1 MTLAALRWVTAG
13 VALAVLLAYPRLV
26 GIYFT
31 NVVVTFGIFALYA
44 VSFNLL
50 LGFTGLLSFGHAMFF
65 GAGGYGT
72 ALALTHIRG
81 LPLLPAVAIGV
92 ASTVVLALMLAPL
105 MVRVSGTAFSMLHLA
120 FGQLMYVLALK
131 LRRITGGEDGI
142 GGFPIPPLRIP
153 GLVSV
158 DMKDPSNFYYF
169 AAALLGLS
177 IFGLWFV
184 TKTPFGSVMVGVRD
198 NPNRVAYLGFRVPH
212 TKAVVYLLSA
222 GSAGVAGSVY
232 ALFQDLVSAD
242 GVLHI
247 LNSFTPVTMTMI
259 GGVGSFFGPIV
270 GAAIFGVI
278 SELTSRYTER
288 VELAVGLILI
298 LVIMYAPLGVM
309 GFVDAAR
316 ARTRGRLAPRGATEP
331 AR

>member
-1 MTLAALRWVTAG
+1 MTTTALRWIG
-13 VALAVLLAYPRLV
+13 GSLALAGLLAYPYLF

-31 NVVVTFGIFALYA
+31 NVFVTFAIFALYA

-50 LGFTGLLSFGHAMFF
+50 LGFTGLFSFGHAMFF

-72 ALALTHIRG
+72 ALALTHIKG
-81 LPLLPAVAIGV
+81 LPLVPALVMGVTAAVA
-92 ASTVVLALMLAPL
+92 LALLLAPL

-120 FGQLMYVLALK
+120 FAQLMYVLALK
-131 LRRITGGEDGI
+131 LRAITGGEDGI
-142 GGFPIPPLRIP
+142 GGFPIPPFRIP
-153 GLVSV
+153 GLLSV
-158 DMKDPSNFYYF
+158 NMKDPSSFYYF
-169 AAALLGLS
+169 AVAVLGLS
-177 IFGLWFV
+177 VFVLWFV

-198 NPNRVAYLGFRVPH
+198 NPRRVAYLGFRVPH

-222 GSAGVAGSVY
+222 GFAGVAGSVY
-232 ALFQDLVSAD
+232 ALFQNLISAD
-242 GVLHI
+242 ALHV

-259 GGVGSFFGPIV
+259 GGIGSFFGPIL
-270 GAAIFGVI
+270 GAAIFGLI

-288 VELAVGLILI
+288 VDLVVGLILI
-298 LVIMYAPLGVM
+298 LVIMYAPLGFM

-316 ARTRGRLAPRGATEP
+316 ARARARIAPRGATEP

>member
-1 MTLAALRWVTAG
+1 MTPATQRWIAVAVA
-13 VALAVLLAYPRLV
+13 VALLIAYPRLV

-31 NVVVTFGIFALYA
+31 NVLVTFGIFALYA

-50 LGFTGLLSFGHAMFF
+50 LGFTGLLSFGHAMYF

-72 ALALTHIRG
+72 ALALTHIKG
-81 LPLLPAVAIGV
+81 LPLLPAVGIGV
-92 ASTVVLALMLAPL
+92 GAALLLGLLLAPL
-105 MVRVSGTAFSMLHLA
+105 MVRLSGTAFSMLHLA

-131 LRRITGGEDGI
+131 LRGITGGEDGI
-142 GGFPIPPLRIP
+142 GGYPIPPLRIA
-153 GLVSV
+153 GVASV
-158 DMKDPSNFYYF
+158 DMKDPSSFYYF
-169 AAALLGLS
+169 AVVLLGLS
-177 IFGLWFV
+177 MLGLWFV
-184 TKTPFGSVMVGVRD
+184 TRTPFGSVMVGVRD

-212 TKAVVYLLSA
+212 TKAVVYLLAA

-232 ALFQDLVSAD
+232 ALFQNLVSAD

-259 GGVGSFFGPIV
+259 GGIGSFFGPIV

-288 VELAVGLILI
+288 VELVVGLILI

-316 ARTRGRLAPRGATEP
+316 ARVRARVAPKGAAQP

>member
-1 MTLAALRWVTAG
+1 MTSTARRWIG
-13 VALAVLLAYPRLV
+13 GSVALAALLAYPYLF

-31 NVVVTFGIFALYA
+31 NVFVTFGIFALYA

-72 ALALTHIRG
+72 ALALTHFKS
-81 LPLLPAVAIGV
+81 LPLLPALAIGV
-92 ASTVVLALMLAPL
+92 AAAVALATLLAPL

-120 FGQLMYVLALK
+120 FAQLMYVLALK
-131 LRRITGGEDGI
+131 LRAITGGEDGI
-142 GGFPIPPLRIP
+142 GGFPVPPFRIP
-153 GLVSV
+153 GLVSIN
-158 DMKDPSNFYYF
+158 MKDPSSFYYF
-169 AAALLGLS
+169 AAAVLGLS
-177 IFGLWFV
+177 VFVLWFV

-198 NPNRVAYLGFRVPH
+198 NPKRVAYLGFRVPH

-222 GSAGVAGSVY
+222 GFAGVAGSVY
-232 ALFQDLVSAD
+232 ALFQNLISAD
-242 GVLHI
+242 ALHVA
-247 LNSFTPVTMTMI
+247 NSFTPVTMTMI
-259 GGVGSFFGPIV
+259 GGIGSFFGPIL

-288 VELAVGLILI
+288 VDLVVGLILI
-298 LVIMYAPLGVM
+298 LVIMYAPLGFM
-309 GFVDAAR
+309 GFVDAMRVRAR
-316 ARTRGRLAPRGATEP
+316 ARFAPRGATEI

>member
-1 MTLAALRWVTAG
+1 MTPGAWRWVAAG
-13 VALAVLLAYPRLV
+13 VGLAVLLAYPRLA

-72 ALALTHIRG
+72 ALALTHLPG

-92 ASTVVLALMLAPL
+92 AGAVGLGLLLAPL
-105 MVRVSGTAFSMLHLA
+105 MVRVSGTAFAMLHLA

-131 LRRITGGEDGI
+131 LRGITGGEDGI
-142 GGFPIPPLRIP
+142 GGFPVPPLRVP
-153 GLVSV
+153 GLVSI
-158 DMKDPSNFYYF
+158 DMKDPLNFYYF
-169 AAALLGLS
+169 AAVVLGGAMLA
-177 IFGLWFV
+177 LWFV

-198 NPNRVAYLGFRVPH
+198 NPTRVAYLGFRVAH
-212 TKAVVYLLSA
+212 TKAVVYLLAA

-232 ALFQDLVSAD
+232 ALFHNLVSAD
-242 GVLHI
+242 GVLHV
-247 LNSFTPVTMTMI
+247 LSSFTPVTMTMI
-259 GGVGSFFGPIV
+259 GGIGSFFGPIV
-270 GAAIFGVI
+270 GAAIFGLI
-278 SELTSRYTER
+278 SELTTRYTER
-288 VELAVGLILI
+288 VELVVGLILI
-298 LVIMYAPLGVM
+298 LVIMYVPLGFM
-309 GFVDAAR
+309 GFVEAAR
-316 ARTRGRLAPRGATEP
+316 AWARARLTGRGVAEP

>member
-1 MTLAALRWVTAG
+1 MTRTTLGWAFAG
-13 VALAVLLAYPRLV
+13 AVLVVLLAFPRLA

-31 NVVVTFGIFALYA
+31 NVLVTFGIFALFS

-72 ALALTHIRG
+72 ALALTHIKG
-81 LPLLPAVAIGV
+81 LPLVPALGVGV
-92 ASTVVLALMLAPL
+92 AAAVVLGLILAPL
-105 MVRVSGTAFSMLHLA
+105 MVRTSGTAFSMLHLA

-131 LRRITGGEDGI
+131 LRGITGGEDGI
-142 GGFPIPPLRIP
+142 GGFPVPPLAIP

-158 DMKDPSNFYYF
+158 DMKNPANFYYF
-169 AAALLGLS
+169 ATAVLGLS
-177 IFGLWFV
+177 IVALWFV
-184 TKTPFGSVMVGVRD
+184 TKTPFGSVMVSVRD

-222 GSAGVAGSVY
+222 ASAGVAGSVY
-232 ALFQDLVSAD
+232 ALFQNLVSAD
-242 GVLHI
+242 GALHI

-259 GGVGSFFGPIV
+259 GGIGSFFGPIV
-270 GAAIFGVI
+270 GAAIFGII

-288 VELAVGLILI
+288 VELVVGLILI
-298 LVIMYAPLGVM
+298 LVIMYAPQGAM
-309 GFVDAAR
+309 GFMQKAR
-316 ARTRGRLAPRGATEP
+316 ARVRTRFASRGLTEP